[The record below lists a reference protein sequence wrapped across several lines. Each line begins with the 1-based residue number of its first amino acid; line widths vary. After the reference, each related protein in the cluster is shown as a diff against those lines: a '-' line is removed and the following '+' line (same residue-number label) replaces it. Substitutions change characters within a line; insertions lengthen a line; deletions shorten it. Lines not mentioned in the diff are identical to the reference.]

1 MPTTRHVHVRSYC
14 ELLEP
19 DAPVVKCKRARTSTV
34 PVRFLTEGE
43 GVASYIARGDVR
55 LLQAALEHARDT
67 SGLVDEVLKRAPAAK
82 RKEMLSLLLSRGCSM
97 FARVAG
103 VYGYLPFRLMHSI
116 HIFPDGPELLA
127 VTIAHMRTDQFWSMH
142 HFVSTSSIVAFFRNC
157 LHLGHHGVMRAIVRN
172 PCFEDPALGSLINME
187 AQHGIMDFCPEL
199 EQLNSRGLTSLAR
212 KRLSVLTYFATSSYA
227 RLPSAFHAGDLD
239 RLDYV
244 IGMGNPCLTEEELKP
259 LLLADLPIRDTTRR
273 FAVEVAAKALY
284 VPETIRTE
292 PIRMILARCD
302 WSPESHHLFPDAR
315 KDVLFLLL
323 LWTRSAT
330 CPAYASGMHDIWM
343 TVLFPM
349 IMNDETTARRNW
361 LAADAAAR
369 YERRVVA
376 LPKPPPAPPPV
387 PATLRRSTRERHPV
401 VR

>member
-19 DAPVVKCKRARTSTV
+19 DASVVKPKRARTSSA

-55 LLQAALEHARDT
+55 LLEAALAHARDT
-67 SGLVDEVLKRAPAAK
+67 SGLVTEVLQRAPGAT
-82 RKEMLSLLLSRGCSM
+82 RKEMLSLLLSRGCAM
-97 FARVAG
+97 FASVAG
-103 VYGYLPFRLMHSI
+103 VYGYLPFRLLHCI

-142 HFVSTSSIVAFFRNC
+142 HFVSTPSIVAFFRNC

-172 PCFEDPALGSLINME
+172 PCFEDPALGSFVNME
-187 AQHGIMDFCPEL
+187 AQRMALSPEL
-199 EQLNSRGLTSLAR
+199 EPLTSLAR
-212 KRLSVLTYFATSSYA
+212 KRLSVLTYFATSSFA
-227 RLPSAFHAGDLD
+227 RLPSAFLDGDLD
-239 RLDYV
+239 RLDYLV
-244 IGMGNPCLTEEELKP
+244 TSARTIGIGHACLTKEDLKP
-259 LLLADLPIRDTTRR
+259 LLRADLPIRDTTRR
-273 FAVEVAAKALY
+273 FALEVAAKALLF
-284 VPETIRTE
+284 VPETL
-292 PIRMILARCD
+292 RMVLARCD
-302 WSPESHHLFPDAR
+302 WGPESHHLFPDAR

-330 CPAYASGMHDIWM
+330 CPAYASGMQDIWM

-361 LAADAAAR
+361 STADAAAR

-376 LPKPPPAPPPV
+376 PPAPPPAPV
-387 PATLRRSTRERHPV
+387 TCRRSTRERRPV